1 MIKTD
6 TNLRMLSIH
15 VLIVDDYQAM
25 RMTIR
30 RMLVDQ
36 GFTSIFEARDG
47 LEALVLLRGCPIDIV
62 ISDLVMERMD
72 GLELLREIRGDA
84 NLAKLPFIMIT
95 ATADRDRVI
104 AAKAA
109 GVTGYVVKPFTA
121 AILKSKIASVL
132 ADVPKAR
139 QI

>member
-1 MIKTD
+1 LD
-6 TNLRMLSIH
+6 TSLRMLGIH
-15 VLIVDDYQAM
+15 ILVVDDYQAM
-25 RMTIR
+25 RLTIR
-30 RMLVDQ
+30 RMLVQQ
-36 GFTSIFEARDG
+36 GFTSISEARDG
-47 LEALVLLRGCPIDIV
+47 LEALALLRGSPIDIV

-72 GLELLREIRGDA
+72 GLQLLREIRSDA
-84 NLAKLPFIMIT
+84 SLSKLPFIMIT

-132 ADVPKAR
+132 ADVSKTR
-139 QI
+139 QA

>member
-1 MIKTD
+1 
-6 TNLRMLSIH
+6 MLPINIL
-15 VLIVDDYQAM
+15 VVDDYQAM
-25 RMTIR
+25 RTTIR
-30 RMLVDQ
+30 RMLLQQ
-36 GFTSIFEARDG
+36 GFTSIVEARDG
-47 LEALVLLRGCPIDIV
+47 IEALVLLRGRPIDIV

-84 NLAKLPFIMIT
+84 NLSRLPFIMIT

-121 AILKSKIASVL
+121 KILDSKIASVL
-132 ADVPKAR
+132 AVAPKGRRASC
-139 QI
+139 